1 MSLVIN
7 NNIPSLNA
15 QGNITKTNVDNS
27 KALERLSSGLRINRA
42 GDDAAGLAISEK
54 LRSQVRGLNQA
65 VRNANDGISL
75 VQTAEGGFNTITNI
89 VQRLRELSV
98 QSASDTYTSADRATL
113 KTEADQ
119 LIAEINRIG
128 NTTEFNTKTLLNGT
142 FSSGKL
148 HIGANFSQSITFTIG
163 DIRAAALGTRASVTG
178 TLTDGALNGI
188 NANVASGEVSVNG
201 YQLLTTSSDDQV
213 SVLEI
218 QGGTISTNAKL
229 SAGHLKI
236 NGTNIS
242 FASGGTAS
250 AHAQNIVN
258 AINNAGITNVTAR
271 IGFGGTNV
279 TLVVK
284 KGTEL
289 VLHGSGKVAASLASI
304 LGIAASFIGS
314 RTDVTTYNGQSS
326 AIAKAAAVNKV
337 KSDSTVG
344 GTAKATVATGTAAI
358 TATTISAGQ
367 FFVNGVDIGA
377 VTVLAGDGS
386 GALVTAINA
395 QTANTGVTASVNSSS
410 QLVLTAGDG
419 RNISVAATAA
429 VNTALSIGGTTNSN
443 NVYRSDVQLDS
454 ANAITVA
461 GTKVTEIGSNVAA
474 TTYQTNLNNAVS
486 SIDLSTQA
494 GANSAILTLDAAL
507 SQLNSQRA
515 QLGGLQNRLESTV
528 DNLSTTSENLSA
540 SDSRIRDADFAA
552 ETAKFTRSQILLQ
565 AGTAILAQA
574 NTLPQLAL
582 QLLRG

>member
-1 MSLVIN
+1 MPLVVN

-15 QGNITKTNVDNS
+15 QGNITRTNVDNS

-98 QSASDTYTSADRATL
+98 QSASDTNTSADRATL
-113 KTEADQ
+113 KTEAEQ

-148 HIGANFSQSITFTIG
+148 HIGANFSQSISFTIG

-178 TLTDGALNGI
+178 TLTDGTLNAV
-188 NANVASGEVSVNG
+188 NANIASGEVSING
-201 YQLLTTSSDDQV
+201 FQLLTTSSDDQV
-213 SVLEI
+213 SVLEL
-218 QGGTISTNAKL
+218 QGGTVATNAKF
-229 SAGHLKI
+229 STGQLKI

-242 FASGGTAS
+242 IASGGTAS

-258 AINNAGITNVTAR
+258 AINNAQITNVTAR
-271 IGFGGTNV
+271 LGLGGTNV

-284 KGTEL
+284 KGTDL
-289 VLHGSGKVAASLASI
+289 VIHASGLTATQI
-304 LGIAASFIGS
+304 FQRTGIAFSFIGS
-314 RTDVTTYNGQSS
+314 RTDLTTYNGQTS

-344 GTAKATVATGTAAI
+344 GTAKATVATGSAAI
-358 TATTISAGQ
+358 AAATITAGQ
-367 FFVNGVDIGA
+367 FFVNGIDIGA

-419 RNISVAATAA
+419 RNITVAASAA
-429 VNTALSIGGTTNSN
+429 VNTALSIGGTTNAN

-454 ANAITVA
+454 ANAITIA
-461 GTKVTEIGSNVAA
+461 GTRVTEIGSNITA
-474 TTYQTNLNNAVS
+474 TTHQTNLNNAVS
-486 SIDLSTQA
+486 SLDISTQA

-507 SQLNSQRA
+507 SQLNTQRA
-515 QLGGLQNRLESTV
+515 QLGALQNRLEATV

-540 SDSRIRDADFAA
+540 SDSRIRDADFAG
-552 ETAKFTRSQILLQ
+552 ETARFTRSQILLQ

-582 QLLRG
+582 QLLR